1 LVIKIK
7 GGNQKISEWK
17 GKGSLDFLLLK
28 WELISEG
35 AERFYVICMFTFNIL
50 TFTISISLHL
60 PYIWTYLLSGNLSRL
75 DWRRERGTGG
85 VLLERRI
92 RARHDWHPYVEQA
105 VC

>member
-1 LVIKIK
+1 MVIKIK

-50 TFTISISLHL
+50 NQHDTKTN
-60 PYIWTYLLSGNLSRL
+60 NLITNDLIFRL
-75 DWRRERGTGG
+75 TLFLGP
-85 VLLERRI
+85 V
-92 RARHDWHPYVEQA
+92 Y
-105 VC
+105 